1 MTHSATAHP
10 TATATPRSKTTAPTS
25 ARDTRPNF
33 FIVGAPKC
41 GTTAM
46 NDFLAQH
53 PDIFIPK
60 IKEVHFFG
68 RDLHFSKGALRDPEA
83 YAALFADATQPRR
96 GEASVWYL
104 FSKTAAAEIHAYNPE
119 AKIIIMLRHPA
130 DMLYSQHSQFLFN
143 GNEDIEDFQEA
154 LAAESDRRAGRRIP
168 KSAHLPEGLLYSET
182 VRYAEQVE
190 RYLTRFGRE
199 GVHIILYDDFRA
211 DLPGTYRK
219 TLQFLGVR
227 DDFVPT
233 FNVINPNK
241 RARSKLLRE
250 FVQAP
255 PESVKR
261 LSRLLFPRPFRQQ
274 VMNALDRLNVRYE
287 ARAPLDPE
295 LRAQLARRF
304 EPEVR
309 ALETLLG
316 RPLPWYPPAQ
326 DAAGPVGPR

>member
-1 MTHSATAHP
+1 MTH
-10 TATATPRSKTTAPTS
+10 TATHPPAETGDTRPETTAQAPT
-25 ARDTRPNF
+25 RDTRPNF

-53 PDIFIPK
+53 PDIFIPET
-60 IKEVHFFG
+60 KEVHFFG

-83 YAALFADATQPRR
+83 YAALFEGATQPLR

-104 FSKTAAAEIHAYNPE
+104 FSKTAAEEIHTYNPD

-143 GNEDIEDFQEA
+143 GNEDIEDFAAA
-154 LAAESDRRAGRRIP
+154 LAAESDRKAGRRVP

-182 VRYAEQVE
+182 VRYAEQVA
-190 RYLTRFGRE
+190 RYFARFGRE
-199 GVHIILYDDFRA
+199 RVHVILYDDFRT
-211 DLPGTYRK
+211 DLPGTYRQ

-227 DDFVPT
+227 DDFTPAFGV
-233 FNVINPNK
+233 VNPNK

-261 LSRLLFPRPFRQQ
+261 LSRLLFPRPFRQR
-274 VMNALDRLNVRYE
+274 VMKGLDLS
-287 ARAPLDPE
+287 LIHI
-295 LRAQLARRF
+295 
-304 EPEVR
+304 
-309 ALETLLG
+309 
-316 RPLPWYPPAQ
+316 
-326 DAAGPVGPR
+326 